1 MKVLVVGDPYMPV
14 SAYTEALA
22 ALDDLVD
29 LSTMQIDRA
38 DGTPPVTASEL
49 VLGKSLASVIPSV
62 AITWLAF
69 AIFVLAVDAVAWPV
83 VHGALL
89 PNGMWLFGVGVVAPL
104 FAFLGNALA
113 VLVSARV
120 GEARLAQQ
128 LSALVVLPIMGLVS
142 GQLAG
147 WIRAGTGY
155 YAVQGAVV
163 LVLDVLLVRASVRLF
178 DRERL
183 MSRWT

>member
-1 MKVLVVGDPYMPV
+1 MGLFDALKGEAQRNFIARSDAAKNDIIYAYPERNVRMMTQLTVG
-14 SAYTEALA
+14 
-22 ALDDLVD
+22 
-29 LSTMQIDRA
+29 A
-38 DGTPPVTASEL
+38 DEV
-49 VLGKSLASVIPSV
+49 
-62 AITWLAF
+62 
-69 AIFVLAVDAVAWPV
+69 AIFVKDGQVQGKLGPGRHTLEAQNIP
-83 VHGALL
+83 
-89 PNGMWLFGVGVVAPL
+89 
-104 FAFLGNALA
+104 FLGNGLA

-128 LSALVVLPIMGLVS
+128 LSALVVLPIMALVG

-163 LVLDVLLVRASVRLF
+163 LVLDILLVRASVRLF

-183 MSRWT
+183 VSRWT